1 LLGSEVGYLIVFFYM
16 GDDFLGFGLSTGGG
30 VVGGWMRGRVES
42 GAETLVT
49 TVLAE
54 TSVFCLFE
62 RGERREGER

>member
-1 LLGSEVGYLIVFFYM
+1 M